1 MTNSIKISP
10 QRTSFI
16 LSVSVILYWATDSYL
31 YLNCHIDMM
40 EYSTPV
46 ILYITAMIL
55 ACGVLKHFF
64 FRFITK
70 NELSLS
76 FDKQVKPF
84 HIERTEQ
91 IKEIESTY
99 SEGRKINLEK
109 PVVENCVKHDYMN
122 NYEMRAAEIEREKAE
137 RQADIKRVI
146 HEYTTFVMTANSQKQ
161 TGTDIRSEDAGPA
174 ALSSG
179 QGIGLTRPR
188 HSACENA
195 THVHRLFRKR
205 GYRGGIRIRV
215 RRDYRRGFGRRRAIS
230 VSAA

>member
-1 MTNSIKISP
+1 MNFIEDTIFPHGSDSLRKECNIALKTSP
-10 QRTSFI
+10 RGS
-16 LSVSVILYWATDSYL
+16 
-31 YLNCHIDMM
+31 
-40 EYSTPV
+40 
-46 ILYITAMIL
+46 
-55 ACGVLKHFF
+55 K
-64 FRFITK
+64 
-70 NELSLS
+70 
-76 FDKQVKPF
+76 
-84 HIERTEQ
+84 
-91 IKEIESTY
+91 
-99 SEGRKINLEK
+99 
-109 PVVENCVKHDYMN
+109 
-122 NYEMRAAEIEREKAE
+122 
-137 RQADIKRVI
+137 
-146 HEYTTFVMTANSQKQ
+146 TTFLPIKLQQSIIQAAMYAASANSQKQ

>member
-1 MTNSIKISP
+1 MNFIEDTIFPHSSDSLRKECNTALKTSP
-10 QRTSFI
+10 RGS
-16 LSVSVILYWATDSYL
+16 
-31 YLNCHIDMM
+31 
-40 EYSTPV
+40 
-46 ILYITAMIL
+46 
-55 ACGVLKHFF
+55 K
-64 FRFITK
+64 
-70 NELSLS
+70 
-76 FDKQVKPF
+76 
-84 HIERTEQ
+84 
-91 IKEIESTY
+91 
-99 SEGRKINLEK
+99 
-109 PVVENCVKHDYMN
+109 
-122 NYEMRAAEIEREKAE
+122 
-137 RQADIKRVI
+137 
-146 HEYTTFVMTANSQKQ
+146 TTFLPIKLQQSIIQAAMYAASANSQKQ